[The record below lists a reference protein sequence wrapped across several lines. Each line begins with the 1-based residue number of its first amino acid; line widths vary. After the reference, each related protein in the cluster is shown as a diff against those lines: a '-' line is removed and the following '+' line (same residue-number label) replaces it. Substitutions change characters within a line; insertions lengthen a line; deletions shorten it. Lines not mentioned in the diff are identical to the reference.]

1 MVLYMHRSYVLKQLF
16 ATLFTVVFLCSCGVN
31 TADSSEIT
39 NLFQYALEIE
49 DGVFA
54 PKQVDFFMSIE
65 EILQATGLNEDAV
78 LEQDGIKTIRADA
91 NIDGFPYDV
100 QAMYV
105 FDEGIGNLLVTVR
118 YLILVDKAE
127 TADIYNLLYEQAI
140 STMPEVSG
148 NTMEGIKD
156 GIGVSWEDKIH
167 NYVEL
172 SIGKAYSSGDD
183 DSIIINLSINVT
195 QNAEPFIKAY
205 GNVMEAQIIEIFSYG
220 TEAEM
225 SNRGSLRVS
234 SENSIYVINIQQD
247 TIIQDINGKQLDFT
261 ELKEGQSI
269 WAVTHPRVLQGDY
282 AIDTE
287 GNITSEGEDIFWLC
301 YEITVL

>member
-1 MVLYMHRSYVLKQLF
+1 MHRSYVLKQLF

-269 WAVTHPRVLQGDY
+269 WAVTHPRVLQGDSP
-282 AIDTE
+282 IDTE